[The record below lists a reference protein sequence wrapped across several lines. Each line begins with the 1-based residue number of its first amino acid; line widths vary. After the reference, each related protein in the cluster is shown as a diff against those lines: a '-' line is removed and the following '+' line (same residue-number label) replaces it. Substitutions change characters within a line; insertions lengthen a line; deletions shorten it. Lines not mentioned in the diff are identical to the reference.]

1 MAHAYCEHVK
11 NGNTFRVKGDIWI
24 KLANVS
30 VPEREELDGNRGKRI
45 LESRILHKYV
55 VYNPV
60 AKERKV
66 IVADVWVENNSV
78 NEYMRLQG
86 YT

>member
-1 MAHAYCEHVK
+1 MAHAYCEYVK
-11 NGNTFRVKGDIWI
+11 DGKTFRVKGDIWI
-24 KLANVS
+24 KLANVYVS
-30 VPEREELDGNRGKRI
+30 EQEELNGNKAQQILEKRI
-45 LESRILHKYV
+45 LNKYI

-60 AKERKV
+60 DKDGNR
-66 IVADVWVENNSV
+66 IVADVWVENNWV

>member
-1 MAHAYCEHVK
+1 MSHAYCEYVK
-11 NGNTFRVKGDIWI
+11 SGNTFRVKGDIWI
-24 KLANVS
+24 KLANVY
-30 VPEREELDGNRGKRI
+30 VLKQEELDGNKAKQILENRI
-45 LESRILHKYV
+45 LNKYI

-60 AKERKV
+60 AKERSQ